1 MPIEKTFSRLKQ
13 VVDENSCKI
22 VSEEAP
28 NFLRITHG
36 SLKGISPVSAKKV
49 VSFFLSSE
57 VSGTKIA
64 SSSEI
69 SVGWR
74 NLAIYGSIVAGV
86 LVGILL
92 WIAGDMSGYVESGRS
107 GFWAWLAQ
115 IFVPYDPS
123 MAVFIVS
130 VIQALSVVLV
140 ATIVI
145 EMLVVIY
152 VYHKKNVFSQQTI
165 ETLYNRADY

>member
-1 MPIEKTFSRLKQ
+1 MLDDNNCN
-13 VVDENSCKI
+13 VVA
-22 VSEEAP
+22 EEVP
-28 NFLRITHG
+28 NFLRVTHG

-49 VSFFLSSE
+49 VSFYLSSE

-92 WIAGDMSGYVESGRS
+92 WIAGDMSGYVESARS

-115 IFVPYDPS
+115 IYLPYDPS

-130 VIQALSVVLV
+130 VIQALAVVLV
-140 ATIVI
+140 ATIVLEI
-145 EMLVVIY
+145 IVVIY
-152 VYHKKNVFSQQTI
+152 VYQKKNVFSQQTI
-165 ETLYNRADY
+165 ETVFNRADY